1 MPDFN
6 PTKRLAE
13 ARALLEEA
21 KAALPIPAG
30 KLSKRGYRRHDLA
43 YQAAVLLIGPLR
55 YTELAGVLTETE
67 RAAYAALLAE
77 AEQIRGYP

>member
-13 ARALLEEA
+13 ARALLA
-21 KAALPIPAG
+21 QARAAPPIPAG
-30 KLSKRGYRRHDLA
+30 KLPKRGYPRHDLA
-43 YQAAVLLIGPLR
+43 HRAVVLLIGPLR